1 MRHRRSPRSAPAF
14 RITPLLPA
22 IVLLVVTSGV
32 DVAWGCLLGR
42 VVETKEATQH
52 WRKRLE
58 AELAILYSGPIDE
71 RLDAAERVAALFVRA
86 DDEAPDPSDPGED
99 EVALALG
106 NVIALQPDEYVSW
119 TVVDALMLRDREVVH
134 PLLREALGASSPN
147 VRAHAVRS
155 FQDHQDGEATPLLED
170 LWGAGLPEWARPD
183 LVLAL
188 AHQGSKR
195 YLDEFLHLAADE
207 DPALALAAI
216 AALETLDDERAIP
229 TLVESTRAASPAV
242 RIAAMDALSSWPDS
256 DEAFRTILAISR
268 GSGEERGEA
277 IDLLVGFQRPEGDER
292 LLEVLTAPGE
302 ARVRLDAARGLEDSD
317 LPGVTE
323 AVLDLLDDDRE
334 WFISD
339 VLDVLHNRNDPAAL
353 PRLEAMTPPD
363 GDSVREQ
370 LDDLVAYLGR
380 EDLEDDR
387 TTTVSVSCSLRI
399 TDSDDPDSWH
409 IEAPRGLHSVRCDR
423 GPGIAG
429 ESWFDRRIPDGAMVT
444 LEDRFDRDGATWG
457 LVEWDSDCW
466 VPMTALGQGKQV
478 SADPPGR
485 LDPEL
490 DLPAGALAS
499 KRARHLI
506 ETGVIEVLDTEG
518 DVAGVA
524 FHLEL
529 GGPTLVTLLEGLRA
543 DARHAVED
551 QLDDVLD
558 VADDI
563 LDALEEEPAPDDS
576 AEED

>member
-1 MRHRRSPRSAPAF
+1 
-14 RITPLLPA
+14 LPA

-42 VVETKEATQH
+42 VVDPKEATQH
-52 WRKRLE
+52 WRKHLE
-58 AELAILYSGPIDE
+58 AELAILYSGTIDE

-119 TVVDALMLRDREVVH
+119 TVVDALMLRDREAVH
-134 PLLREALGASSPN
+134 PLLRDALGASSPN

-155 FQDHQDGEATPLLED
+155 FQDHEDGEATPFLED

-195 YLDEFLHLAADE
+195 YLDEFLHLAAGE

-216 AALETLDDERAIP
+216 AALETLADERAIP
-229 TLVESTRAASPAV
+229 TLVESTRAESPAV
-242 RIAAMDALSSWPDS
+242 IVAAMDALSSWPDS

-277 IDLLVGFQRPEGDER
+277 IDLLAGFERPEGDER
-292 LLEVLTAPGE
+292 LLEVLTAPGQ
-302 ARVRLDAARGLEDSD
+302 ASLRLDAARGLENSD

-323 AVLDLLDDDRE
+323 AIVALLDDDRE
-334 WFISD
+334 WFIGD
-339 VLDVLHNRNDPAAL
+339 VLVLLHNRNDPAAL
-353 PRLEAMTPPD
+353 SGLASMTPPA
-363 GDSVREQ
+363 GDNVRKE
-370 LDDLVAYLGR
+370 LDDLIEYLGR
-380 EDLEDDR
+380 QDTDDR
-387 TTTVSVSCSLRI
+387 TVIVSTSCGSSSP
-399 TDSDDPDSWH
+399 DPDDPGTDYL
-409 IEAPRGLHSVRCDR
+409 EAPRGSHSVRCDR

-429 ESWFDRRIPDGAMVT
+429 ESWFDGRIPDGAPVT
-444 LEDRFDRDGATWG
+444 LLDRFDRDGATWA

-466 VPMTALGQGKQV
+466 VPMTALGRGKPAA
-478 SADPPGR
+478 ADPPGR

-499 KRARHLI
+499 KKARHLI
-506 ETGVIEVLDTEG
+506 DSGVIEVLDTEG

-529 GGPTLVTLLEGLRA
+529 GGPTLVTLLEGLRT
-543 DARHAVED
+543 DARRAVED

-558 VADDI
+558 VAGD
-563 LDALEEEPAPDDS
+563 LEDEWADESAPDDS
-576 AEED
+576 DEED